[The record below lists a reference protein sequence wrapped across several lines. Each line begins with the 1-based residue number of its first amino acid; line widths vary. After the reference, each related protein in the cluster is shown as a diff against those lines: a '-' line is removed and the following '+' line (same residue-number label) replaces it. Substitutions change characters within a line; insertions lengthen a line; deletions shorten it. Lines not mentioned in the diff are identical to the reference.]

1 MPMRIKPTLQ
11 KVLMKSR
18 LASSPVLLLGACAL
32 GVGLTAFA
40 CSTTDPSGGS
50 GPLKTD
56 GTAAPGATVLNEGEA
71 VVPISAVEQAPY
83 NADEVCAS
91 QCAADF
97 AATGPAAQLLQ
108 DLDDCNVEQCYGD
121 EADDD
126 TTTKSCPAIGT
137 GAGQVTYGLV
147 ERDRCLSRACCAQ
160 AQACASNAACSS
172 LASCIERCQVRN

>member
-1 MPMRIKPTLQ
+1 MKPLFL
-11 KVLMKSR
+11 VAG
-18 LASSPVLLLGACAL
+18 LAA
-32 GVGLTAFA
+32 GLAAAAFA
-40 CSTTDPSGGS
+40 CSSTEPSGSPLG
-50 GPLKTD
+50 GP
-56 GTAAPGATVLNEGEA
+56 TATSAPPVSSVLNEGEP
-71 VVPISAVEQAPY
+71 VTPISPEEQALD

-121 EADDD
+121 DADDD
-126 TTTKSCPAIGT
+126 PTTKSCGAIGT

-147 ERDRCLSRACCAQ
+147 ERDRCLSRSCCAQ
-160 AQACASNAACSS
+160 ATACAGNAACSS

>member
-1 MPMRIKPTLQ
+1 MPMNDR
-11 KVLMKSR
+11 SRR
-18 LASSPVLLLGACAL
+18 LALL
-32 GVGLTAFA
+32 VGLAISVGAAAFA
-40 CSTTDPSGGS
+40 CSSTDPAGS
-50 GPLKTD
+50 ALPSATS
-56 GTAAPGATVLNEGEA
+56 TAAPASTVLNEGET
-71 VVPISAVEQAPY
+71 VVPIPPEEQALY

-91 QCAADF
+91 QCAVDF

-126 TTTKSCPAIGT
+126 PTTKACAAIGG
-137 GAGQVTYGLV
+137 GAGQITYGLV

-160 AQACASNAACSS
+160 AQACAGNAGCSA

>member
-1 MPMRIKPTLQ
+1 MSMNQPATSLS
-11 KVLMKSR
+11 MKRALVVAS
-18 LASSPVLLLGACAL
+18 LAAAL
-32 GVGLTAFA
+32 AAAAFA
-40 CSTTDPSGGS
+40 CSSTEPAGGGLAG
-50 GPLKTD
+50 GPTP
-56 GTAAPGATVLNEGEA
+56 TASPTSTVPNEGEP
-71 VVPISAVEQAPY
+71 VIPISPEEQALS

-91 QCAADF
+91 QCAVDF

-126 TTTKSCPAIGT
+126 PTTKACPAIGA
-137 GAGQVTYGLV
+137 GAGQITYGLV

-160 AQACASNAACSS
+160 AQACAGNAGCSA